1 LSFDPAQC
9 LALWRRYYGCQYPD
23 SNPTPRKGEPN
34 VSHLPHELPEAFP
47 DKIAMMQE
55 LRSSEAHF
63 ARLSDLYHSI
73 NREIHQADTNI
84 KPVSDVYLEDMKKRR
99 LVLLDEIAG
108 IVNRA

>member
-1 LSFDPAQC
+1 MAASTRTAIQPP
-9 LALWRRYYGCQYPD
+9 GK
-23 SNPTPRKGEPN
+23 SEPN
-34 VSHLPHELPEAFP
+34 VSHVPHELPEAFP

-55 LRSSEAHF
+55 LRSSDAHF